1 MPNLSNYPFRTAK
14 TVDGQT
20 YISVDELNEILD
32 SLEKLGPTLQQVAA
46 ATSQLKQVF
55 GQVNQDSKNLL
66 VELNEAQRKVKD
78 ISGITGNSEGK

>member
-14 TVDGQT
+14 TIDGQT

-78 ISGITGNSEGK
+78 ISGITGKSEGK